1 MENSFEGFVKR
12 TISSLNESGIDY
24 VIVGGFAAVIY
35 SRSRL
40 TMDIDVIINILP
52 VERDLIEKLVSSFD
66 KKELDV
72 LYSEIITA
80 LEEKGHFSVF
90 DKNSPFRID
99 MKSTF
104 TELDRIALKNKR
116 KLRIFDLETWI
127 EDPCDL
133 IIAKL
138 IYGSQQDIEDVVSV
152 LLDLK
157 EELNFEY
164 LYKRAKEEGV
174 YDQLLKLMDAL
185 KL

>member
-1 MENSFEGFVKR
+1 
-12 TISSLNESGIDY
+12 
-24 VIVGGFAAVIY
+24 
-35 SRSRL
+35 
-40 TMDIDVIINILP
+40 
-52 VERDLIEKLVSSFD
+52 
-66 KKELDV
+66 
-72 LYSEIITA
+72 
-80 LEEKGHFSVF
+80 
-90 DKNSPFRID
+90 

-164 LYKRAKEEGV
+164 LYKRAKEEKV